1 MTVHA
6 MATRLT
12 REEVT
17 RELGDLDDATIAEVI
32 SSGAD
37 AEELARA
44 VHVVR
49 DGELLPVDAT
59 ASRQR
64 VMDLCDV
71 IAPLARDPDPD
82 ESGEYPATD

>member
-1 MTVHA
+1 MIVQL
-6 MATRLT
+6 MATQLNRDD
-12 REEVT
+12 VT
-17 RELGDLDDATIAEVI
+17 RALGDLDDATIAEVI
-32 SSGAD
+32 ASGAD
-37 AEELARA
+37 TDELAQA
-44 VHVVR
+44 VHIVR

-71 IAPLARDPDPD
+71 ISPLAHDPDPD

>member
-1 MTVHA
+1 
-6 MATRLT
+6 MASPLT

-17 RELGDLDDATIAEVI
+17 RTLGDLDDATIAEVI
-32 SSGAD
+32 ASGAD
-37 AEELARA
+37 VDELEQAL
-44 VHVVR
+44 HIVR
-49 DGELLPVDAT
+49 DGEMLPVDAS

-64 VMDLCDV
+64 VMELCDV

>member
-1 MTVHA
+1 
-6 MATRLT
+6 MATHLT

-17 RELGDLDDATIAEVI
+17 RALGDLDDATIAEVI

-49 DGELLPVDAT
+49 DGELLPVDGT
-59 ASRQR
+59 SSRDR
-64 VMDLCDV
+64 VIELCEV
-71 IAPLARDPDPD
+71 MAPLAADPDPA
-82 ESGEYPATD
+82 ESGEYAATD